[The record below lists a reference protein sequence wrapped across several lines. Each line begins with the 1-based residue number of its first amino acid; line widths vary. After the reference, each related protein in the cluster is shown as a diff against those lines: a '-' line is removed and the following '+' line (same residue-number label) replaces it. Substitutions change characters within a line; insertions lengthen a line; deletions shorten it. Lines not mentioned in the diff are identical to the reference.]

1 MATSRPF
8 AYNTGTTIDGTIQVG
23 NLAIGTT
30 RANYLPIG
38 DIKWWNGPEAMI
50 SSPLRAVK
58 FLTPPMRPLLCLI
71 ICAIFVCLFYFI
83 NTLFFV

>member
-1 MATSRPF
+1 MPVYNLDTELNAPATPSSSAFGEPM
-8 AYNTGTTIDGTIQVG
+8 NTKGPDKLSIE
-23 NLAIGTT
+23 
-30 RANYLPIG
+30 
-38 DIKWWNGPEAMI
+38 PEAMI